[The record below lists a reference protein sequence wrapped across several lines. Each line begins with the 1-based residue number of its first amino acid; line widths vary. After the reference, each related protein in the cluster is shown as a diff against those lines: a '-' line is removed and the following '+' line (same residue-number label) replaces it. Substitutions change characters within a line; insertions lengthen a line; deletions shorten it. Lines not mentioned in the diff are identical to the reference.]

1 MHPLSLNAMSLRVLV
16 VLVCCLALLAT
27 FTSFSSRVYAT
38 GGGDRDGKIHAS
50 PPQCPKGYYYSYV
63 LEGCVR

>member
-38 GGGDRDGKIHAS
+38 GSGDGKIHAS